1 MIHNEECGP
10 FVRGI
15 SVVLTPTVIAP
26 SYHNLHN
33 AHVAFWAALG
43 IYGVTFR
50 MCRTG
55 GLLEL
60 AIQVIK
66 KNDGILS
73 EAVCSELQAFTLYTK
88 VSRWRARCA
97 AWLRHNGAHCLR
109 LGVG

>member
-15 SVVLTPTVIAP
+15 SIDPKP

-73 EAVCSELQAFTLYTK
+73 EAVYSELQAFTRWGSSDQK
-88 VSRWRARCA
+88 SVSSTQPAPL
-97 AWLRHNGAHCLR
+97 LRSSAL
-109 LGVG
+109 

>member
-15 SVVLTPTVIAP
+15 SIDPKP

-50 MCRTG
+50 ICRTR
-55 GLLEL
+55 GLLEH

-66 KNDGILS
+66 NPKPCTAS
-73 EAVCSELQAFTLYTK
+73 FKRSHAVHRGAA
-88 VSRWRARCA
+88 SRIA
-97 AWLRHNGAHCLR
+97 GP
-109 LGVG
+109 